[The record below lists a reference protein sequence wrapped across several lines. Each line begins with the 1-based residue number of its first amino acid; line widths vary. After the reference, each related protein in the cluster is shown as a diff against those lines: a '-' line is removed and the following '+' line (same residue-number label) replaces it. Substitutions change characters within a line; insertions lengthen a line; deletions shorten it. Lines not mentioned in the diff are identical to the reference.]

1 MGVGWTYSISRSP
14 ANSFSVDHFSIAR
27 YNSGDWSALRSVLVR
42 PSVVVLDQG
51 AIFDDFRVWPLQ
63 RLLTHVVLGG
73 LLVGSLVLVA
83 PTLAVL
89 SAVVLYAHVLMSV
102 FPAAMAPNA

>member
-1 MGVGWTYSISRSP
+1 MRSLPHGIVSIGLGWI
-14 ANSFSVDHFSIAR
+14 
-27 YNSGDWSALRSVLVR
+27 L
-42 PSVVVLDQG
+42 VVVLDQG

-89 SAVVLYAHVLMSV
+89 AAVVLYAHVLMSI
-102 FPAAMAPNA
+102 FPAATAPNA